1 MDGSVIIITY
11 YGCNIISHFTCTAPV
26 LEYDLM
32 MSVPMHFVVKY
43 IIVFWIFPSQSFYL
57 L

>member
-1 MDGSVIIITY
+1 MEESVIIITY

-43 IIVFWIFPSQSFYL
+43 LLFWIFPSQSFDL